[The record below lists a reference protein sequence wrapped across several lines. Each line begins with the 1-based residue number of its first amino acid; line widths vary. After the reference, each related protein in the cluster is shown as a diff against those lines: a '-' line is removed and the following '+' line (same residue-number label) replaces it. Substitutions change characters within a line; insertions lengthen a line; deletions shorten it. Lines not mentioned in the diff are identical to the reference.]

1 MNLSKKW
8 SGWTWILGAIVF
20 VLCVNAAYAI
30 VKLVVTGPQ
39 TVINVLALVGE
50 TYYVSVSVYFLTSV
64 LAATVFFGYLCSA
77 SNGRLLMESV
87 AMKMPEAIDLQLRH
101 SRERLEKVVT
111 KKFAAL
117 SVNEFKVAEDLKNIQ
132 MQLGET
138 RKRIEKIDETMRNK
152 YGNAVKMQIA
162 ELEDLKKKIEELK
175 SQLMPKPR
183 LTSRSVIQEISGV
196 GKKTAEKLKSVGM
209 ASVEDLIVEDPAV
222 IAQKTK
228 LSKKKIEKL
237 QTTAQLLMIPRIDG
251 NKAILLQ
258 KAGITSADK
267 LADENPI
274 RLFKKVAN
282 VTKNG
287 DNTPTLEEIASYIR
301 SARSNFRVFD

>member
-1 MNLSKKW
+1 VNLSKKGN
-8 SGWTWILGAIVF
+8 GWTWILGAIVF
-20 VLCVNAAYAI
+20 LLCINSAYA
-30 VKLVVTGPQ
+30 LVRLAVTGSQ
-39 TVINVLALVGE
+39 TVINVLALVDGA
-50 TYYVSVSVYFLTSV
+50 YYVPASVYFLTSV
-64 LAATVFFGYLCSA
+64 LAATVSFGCLCSV
-77 SNGRLLMESV
+77 SSGRSLMESV
-87 AMKMPEAIDLQLRH
+87 AAKMPEAIDLQLQQ

-117 SVNEFKVAEDLKNIQ
+117 LVHEFKVAEDLKNLQ
-132 MQLGET
+132 MKLGET
-138 RKRIEKIDETMRNK
+138 LKGIEKIDETMKNK

-162 ELEDLKKKIEELK
+162 ELEDMKKEIEELK
-175 SQLMPKPR
+175 SQLMPKPC

-196 GKKTAEKLKSVGM
+196 GNKTAEKLKSVGM
-209 ASVEDLIVEDPAV
+209 TSVEDLIVEDPAV

-237 QTTAQLLMIPRIDG
+237 QTTAKLLMIPRIDG

-274 RLFKKVAN
+274 RLFKKVAD
-282 VTKNG
+282 VTENSN
-287 DNTPTLEEIASYIR
+287 DTPTLEEIASYIK
-301 SARSNFRVFD
+301 SARSNSNVFD